1 MESTA
6 AGPGPAAFLLAGK
19 GRVEQVMGNA
29 KKAALMAIFA
39 AAEQREAEP
48 LTLTQK
54 TPPPWERAKRP
65 IEVDLALLAERRRSR
80 A

>member
-1 MESTA
+1 MS
-6 AGPGPAAFLLAGK
+6 
-19 GRVEQVMGNA
+19 NA

-39 AAEQREAEP
+39 AAEARESEP

-65 IEVDLALLAERRRSR
+65 IEVDLALLTRRRR
-80 A
+80 ARA